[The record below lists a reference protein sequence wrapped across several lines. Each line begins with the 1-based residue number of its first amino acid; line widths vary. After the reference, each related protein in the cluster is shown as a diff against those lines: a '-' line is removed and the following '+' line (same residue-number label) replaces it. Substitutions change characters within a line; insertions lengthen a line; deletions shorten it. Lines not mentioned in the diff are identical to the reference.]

1 MKEISNTSKV
11 FILFGAL
18 SVFINE
24 IREDTYRFGAKLW
37 YNRLDKLAKQFWKQ
51 IQNDTKS
58 YDKEHGLECTWVFD
72 EMEAYPQLQD
82 YAKEVYGE
90 SAEGIDAFVGYVNRI
105 IEAINGVIHVIDTV
119 LVPQDFKLVQEEKIA
134 DQGPKTVV
142 DIALSND
149 DFSILV
155 AALQKADLVG
165 ALQGEGPFTVFAPTN
180 AAFEDLLKELEMN
193 TTHF

>member
-1 MKEISNTSKV
+1 MKKISNTSKV

-72 EMEAYPQLQD
+72 EMEAYIVEILKVAYDVKVEDMNEFLEYIKNFKQD
-82 YAKEVYGE
+82 VQDRTE
-90 SAEGIDAFVGYVNRI
+90 SSV
-105 IEAINGVIHVIDTV
+105 
-119 LVPQDFKLVQEEKIA
+119 
-134 DQGPKTVV
+134 
-142 DIALSND
+142 
-149 DFSILV
+149 
-155 AALQKADLVG
+155 
-165 ALQGEGPFTVFAPTN
+165 
-180 AAFEDLLKELEMN
+180 
-193 TTHF
+193 